1 MQPKKLPFFRNETDY
16 LDNLSVSTGFSHL
29 DRPTGGLSA
38 GSLNILASKPAR
50 ASSYGAVVLTN
61 MVRMSFEQEK
71 KAAVYLSLNLQT
83 EIDLMGQFIR
93 QGLNHPHEIAFADE
107 QEFIDELTME
117 YVKEHNQVPIIIAS
131 RPDGEINNL
140 CKVIKRI
147 YKNYGVR
154 LFVIADLDYLYDATE
169 TLAFRMQELR
179 FCIKKLKK
187 LAIKLGIAI
196 VLGGELKDSDNDK
209 PNNRADLYDLKYYGL
224 LKPLVNNYYFVYR
237 DYDSDIF
244 KTDEGL
250 DTENL
255 LEVHVFSKM
264 FGQAVVP
271 LTFFE
276 HSGRLEDKMVTR

>member
-1 MQPKKLPFFRNETDY
+1 MQSKKLPFFKNETDY
-16 LDNLSVSTGFSHL
+16 LDNSTVSTGFDIV
-29 DRPTGGLSA
+29 DRSTGAIAA
-38 GSLNILASKPAR
+38 GSLNIVADVRRPSTNYAQIL
-50 ASSYGAVVLTN
+50 LTN
-61 MVRMSFEQEK
+61 MVRLSFEERK
-71 KAAVYLSLNLQT
+71 KPAVFLSLNLFT
-83 EIDLMGQFIR
+83 EIDLMGQFVR
-93 QGLNHPHEIAFADE
+93 QGLNHAHEIAFADE

-147 YKNYGVR
+147 YKNYGAR

-169 TLAFRMQELR
+169 TLAFRIQELR
-179 FCIKKLKK
+179 FCLKKLKK

-196 VLGGELKDSDNDK
+196 VLGGELKDSINDK
-209 PNNRADLYDLKYYGL
+209 PDKRADLYDLKYYGL

-237 DYDSDIF
+237 DYDFDIF

-264 FGQAVVP
+264 FGQAIVP

-276 HSGRLEDKMVTR
+276 QSGRLEDNMVTR